1 MARKILVVKTEIL
14 AGTPTKA
21 GTSKASM
28 PRMNMTKS
36 TLNIAGRISGNV
48 TFLKVVNVLDPAVRA
63 ASSKEVSMLRK
74 AADIEERPG
83 DRDESTRPRSS
94 PTLNRC

>member
-1 MARKILVVKTEIL
+1 MARKILVVNTEIL

-21 GTSKASM
+21 GTSNASM

-36 TLNIAGRISGNV
+36 TLNIAGRISGRV
-48 TFLKVVNVLDPAVRA
+48 TRLKVVNVLDPAVRA

-74 AADIEERPG
+74 AADIRRKTSG
-83 DRDESTRPRSS
+83 
-94 PTLNRC
+94 